1 MSNKAVFLDRD
12 KTLIEDPGYINSPT
26 QLKILPGVV
35 DALKQ
40 LKKMG
45 YLLVVVT
52 NQSGVARGIVK
63 IETLEEI
70 HQKLTQL
77 FAHKGVYLDRI
88 YHCPFHPDGVIPE
101 YRKESELRKPNPGML
116 LKAAKE
122 MDIDLSESWMVGD
135 SYRDIAAGKAAN
147 CKTILLN
154 FALDQTYRKP
164 QDPVPDKEAVNIK
177 EVVNI
182 IKMFE
187 RKNKNTPTPTSKP
200 AKNPVPKT
208 DKSKNDKST
217 KKDKPITPAAVSI
230 PASLQPKPNTDNSK
244 MTHNDK
250 THQLLEETIRHLKI
264 KNRTDM
270 FEEFSVMK
278 LIAGVIQIGV
288 LFCLVLSVCFL
299 MDQTRTADSVHTAIG
314 YAIIL
319 QLMAIAFYIM
329 RDHK

>member
-12 KTLIEDPGYINSPT
+12 KTLIEDTGYINSPT
-26 QLKILPGVV
+26 LLKILPGVV
-35 DALKQ
+35 EALKQ

-45 YLLVVVT
+45 YMLVVVT
-52 NQSGVARGIVK
+52 NQSGVARGIIK
-63 IETLEEI
+63 IEMLDEI

-101 YRKESELRKPNPGML
+101 YRKESELRKPNPGMI

-122 MDIDLSESWMVGD
+122 MDIDLSQSWMVGD

-147 CKTILLN
+147 CRTILLN

-187 RKNKNTPTPTSKP
+187 RENKNNPTSNPKPTGSPTPKADKPKKNKSP
-200 AKNPVPKT
+200 
-208 DKSKNDKST
+208 
-217 KKDKPITPAAVSI
+217 KKDKPAPPAAKPI
-230 PASLQPKPNTDNSK
+230 PASLQSKSKTDSSK
-244 MTHNDK
+244 TTHNDK
-250 THQLLEETIRHLKI
+250 THQLLEETIRHLKV

-270 FEEFSVMK
+270 FEDFSVMK
-278 LIAGVIQIGV
+278 LIAGVVQIGV
-288 LFCLVLSVCFL
+288 LFCLVLSICFL
-299 MDQTRTADSVHTAIG
+299 MDQTRNADSVHTAIG
-314 YAIIL
+314 YAIAL

-329 RDHK
+329 RDQK